1 MGSGEVIPLRPA
13 GGFVFAEM
21 DTPFHTHTRTCTSCY
36 VCSLDW
42 GLGRRDLKT
51 PALRLDS
58 AEWQLF
64 IGQSDCSL
72 ESSVH
77 ASCCAGLTA
86 ACCMGF

>member
-1 MGSGEVIPLRPA
+1 MSGEVIPLWLA
-13 GGFVFAEM
+13 GGFVFAEV
-21 DTPFHTHTRTCTSCY
+21 DTPFHIHTSVYLTSR
-36 VCSLDW
+36 VFSQDW

-51 PALRLDS
+51 PVLRLDS

-64 IGQSDCSL
+64 IGQRDCSL

-77 ASCCAGLTA
+77 ASCRAGLIA